1 MKAGSSICD
10 IPQEEHI
17 SSLYGANPGQP
28 RHERGTWEGL
38 EDGKERKKF
47 NYIIN
52 LRKES
57 TLDREKML

>member
-1 MKAGSSICD
+1 MKASSSTGD

-17 SSLYGANPGQP
+17 NSLYGANPGQP

-38 EDGKERKKF
+38 EDGKERKKC

-52 LRKES
+52 LRKEG
-57 TLDREKML
+57 TLDREKMI